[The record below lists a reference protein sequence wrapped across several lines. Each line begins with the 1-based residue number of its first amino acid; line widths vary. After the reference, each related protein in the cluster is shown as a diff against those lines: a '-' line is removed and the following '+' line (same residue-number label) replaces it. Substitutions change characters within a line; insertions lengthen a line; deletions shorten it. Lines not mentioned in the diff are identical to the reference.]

1 MENLFTGKLVRLA
14 GIDPDEVSKAFAQW
28 NRDSEYQRLLDSDPP
43 RLHSVKATKDWLDKQ
58 IKDELETTFWFAMRA
73 LEDDRLLGDIDLTV
87 INWGSRDAF
96 LGIGIGERAFW
107 GKGYGSDALQV
118 VLRYAFL
125 ELNLRRVTLN
135 VFEYNQ
141 RAVRTYEKAGF
152 RSEGR
157 VRQAMQREGH
167 RYDILY
173 MGILREEWMEE
184 NGNKT
189 INENHTY

>member
-1 MENLFTGKLVRLA
+1 VGQRQWKTFSQENLSAWPGSIRMKSANPSLSGTA
-14 GIDPDEVSKAFAQW
+14 IQST
-28 NRDSEYQRLLDSDPP
+28 SDCWI
-43 RLHSVKATKDWLDKQ
+43 ATKDWLDKQ
-58 IKDELETTFWFAMRA
+58 INDEPETTFWFAMRA

-141 RAVRTYEKAGF
+141 RAVRTYEKARF
-152 RSEGR
+152 RPEGR
-157 VRQAMQREGH
+157 VRQAMQREGR

-173 MGILREEWMEE
+173 MGILREEWMEG

-189 INENHTY
+189 INENLTY